1 MQLHPED
8 LGEIAGRMRDELKSG
23 TTSAVLR
30 LPGNDS
36 DWIQLHVTISRVE
49 LDEGITGGLVSVRLP
64 TADELGAAS
73 WAEAGEINS

>member
-8 LGEIAGRMRDELKSG
+8 VGDIAGRMRKELKSG

-36 DWIQLHVTISRVE
+36 DWIPLHITISRVE

-64 TADELGAAS
+64 TADELGTTG
-73 WAEAGEINS
+73 WAEAGEITT